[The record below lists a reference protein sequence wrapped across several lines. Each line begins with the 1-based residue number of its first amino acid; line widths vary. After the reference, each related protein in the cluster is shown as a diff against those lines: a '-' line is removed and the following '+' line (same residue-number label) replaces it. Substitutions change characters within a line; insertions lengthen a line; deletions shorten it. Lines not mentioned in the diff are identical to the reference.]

1 MGLEVQKLYWGKCC
15 AGQRRGSRSRQ
26 GEASDFHLCSTLWKK
41 RGKGRGLD
49 RKNMRASRGLRRQW
63 PGWGSVSSRSYHWEK
78 AAPVPAMLSHW
89 LETAG
94 GSVASALM
102 WFQLRS
108 LQQDIWAT
116 HVCGCHL
123 RFMNSGG
130 WLAGPAAKHLR
141 TWVLASAGPGSSPSS
156 VVC

>member
-102 WFQLRS
+102 WFRIWRNGSCGPCSRISEPRMFVAATWDLWTRGGDWQDLQRS
-108 LQQDIWAT
+108 T
-116 HVCGCHL
+116 
-123 RFMNSGG
+123 
-130 WLAGPAAKHLR
+130 
-141 TWVLASAGPGSSPSS
+141 
-156 VVC
+156 